1 MANEEKVREASRTF
15 YNALNQMVNGDA
27 EALKAIWSHSGQ
39 VSTMHPVGGRQI
51 GWDEVWNTWD
61 QVSQVSSEGKVV
73 LKDQVI
79 SVEGSLA
86 YETGTEDAEFKIA
99 GNKAAG
105 AVRVTNIYRSENG
118 NWKIVHHHTDLSPAM
133 VEALEK
139 LQAKHHA

>member
-1 MANEEKVREASRTF
+1 MAKEKEVQEASNTF
-15 YNALNQMVNGDA
+15 YNALNQMVNGNA

-61 QVSQVSSEGKVV
+61 QVALVSSEGKVV

-79 SVEGSLA
+79 RVEGSLA

-105 AVRVTNIYRSENG
+105 AVRVTNIYRNEDG
-118 NWKIVHHHTDLSPAM
+118 NWKIVHHHTDLAPEM
-133 VEALEK
+133 VEVLK
-139 LQAKHHA
+139 KIQAR